1 MEDERYLAYRAILR
15 RELVPAQG
23 CTEPAA
29 VAYAAARARQ
39 LLGAEPE
46 EIRVVCSGNV
56 IKNVMGVVIPHSG
69 SRRGVEVAAI
79 LGALGGDPERGLEVL
94 ESVTE
99 EHAARVDG
107 LLGREYCRCSVFQ
120 GKEKLFVSVTAIA
133 GGHRA
138 RVDIESS
145 HRNITRLQRDDTI
158 LLDGPPAGEDGGPDK
173 ACLNLRDIFTYAQ
186 TEEYQELRELLE
198 AQASLN
204 AALAEEGLR
213 RPYGARVGQTLLESG
228 RTDPEARACALAAAA
243 ADARMGGCP
252 LPVVINSGSGNQG
265 IAASVPVVEYARCL
279 GAEEE
284 RMYRALAL
292 SNLTVMLQKRDI
304 GNLSAYCGAVC
315 AACGAGAGIA
325 YLRGGGLAEVERTVV
340 NTLGTIGGM
349 VCDGA
354 KASCAAKVAA
364 AVQTALLA
372 GDMALKGRTFQP
384 GEGIVGA
391 GAEDTVRNMG
401 TVAREGMLETDRVI
415 LRLMLEQG
423 GEKKNSGAPAPL

>member
-145 HRNITRLQRDDTI
+145 HRNITRLQRDGTV
-158 LLDGPPAGEDGGPDK
+158 LLDGSAAGDEPAADK
-173 ACLNLRDIFTYAQ
+173 ACLNFGDIFTYAE
-186 TEEYQELRELLE
+186 TEDYQELRELLGE
-198 AQASLN
+198 QVRLN
-204 AALAEEGLR
+204 AALAAEGLR
-213 RPYGARVGQTLLESG
+213 RPYGAQVGQTLLESG

-265 IAASVPVVEYARCL
+265 IAASVPVVEYARCT
-279 GAEEE
+279 GAGEE

-292 SNLTVMLQKRDI
+292 SNLTAMLQKRDI

-315 AACGAGAGIA
+315 AACGAGAGIV
-325 YLRGGGLAEVERTVV
+325 YLRGGGRGQVEHTVV
-340 NTLGTIGGM
+340 NTLSTISGM

-364 AVQTALLA
+364 AVQAALLA
-372 GDMALKGRTFQP
+372 GDMAWNGRVFQP
-384 GEGIVGA
+384 GEGLAGA
-391 GAEDTVRNMG
+391 GAEETIGSVG
-401 TVAREGMLETDRVI
+401 TMAREGMQVTDQVI
-415 LRLMLEQG
+415 LRLMLERG
-423 GEKKNSGAPAPL
+423 GTKINSGAPAPL

>member
-228 RTDPEARACALAAAA
+228 RTDPAALAW
-243 ADARMGGCP
+243 RLGGGRGGCP
-252 LPVVINSGSGNQG
+252 DGGLPSAGGYQFRERQPGHRRQRPSGG
-265 IAASVPVVEYARCL
+265 IRPLPGRGGRTDVPGP
-279 GAEEE
+279 GAEQPDSHASEAG
-284 RMYRALAL
+284 YREPVGLL
-292 SNLTVMLQKRDI
+292 R
-304 GNLSAYCGAVC
+304 GVC
-315 AACGAGAGIA
+315 AACGAGAGVA

-401 TVAREGMLETDRVI
+401 TVAREGCWKQT
-415 LRLMLEQG
+415 G
-423 GEKKNSGAPAPL
+423 